1 MSKQSGLSSILAV
14 AASYLAIGVVAL
26 SIASPARAASEEDI
40 ARPQGSFVSTSVAP
54 VSLGALGNA
63 PRVAVILAS
72 EEDAAVPQG
81 AFTSA
86 MTAPQNNVRLA
97 DNSNRATLD

>member
-1 MSKQSGLSSILAV
+1 MSKQSGLSSVLAV
-14 AASYLAIGVVAL
+14 AASYLAIGAVAL

-40 ARPQGSFVSTSVAP
+40 ARPQGSFVSTSTAP
-54 VSLGALGNA
+54 AQLGSVIARQDNL
-63 PRVAVILAS
+63 VILAS

-86 MTAPQNNVRLA
+86 MIAPQNNLRLA
-97 DNSNRATLD
+97 ENGHRAALD